1 MCSVVV
7 GHRCTDLDSLEAHHR
22 YEPVTRKARL
32 MLAKRW
38 GLERSRQMV
47 TERETAVVI
56 NALVYHLEAELGLGR
71 NVGLPNGWRI
81 LNGPTAGAFKV
92 KHSRGARR
100 RLNRL
105 RSLSANHRSSYRI
118 LRQLV

>member
-7 GHRCTDLDSLEAHHR
+7 GHSGTDLDRSEANHR
-22 YEPVTRKARL
+22 YELVTRKARL

-56 NALVYHLEAELGLGR
+56 KALVYHLEVELGLGR
-71 NVGLPNGWRI
+71 KVGLPSGWRI
-81 LNGPTAGAFKV
+81 LNGPTAGTFKV
-92 KHSRGARR
+92 KHGRGARR

-105 RSLSANHRSSYRI
+105 RSLSAKYRKSYRI